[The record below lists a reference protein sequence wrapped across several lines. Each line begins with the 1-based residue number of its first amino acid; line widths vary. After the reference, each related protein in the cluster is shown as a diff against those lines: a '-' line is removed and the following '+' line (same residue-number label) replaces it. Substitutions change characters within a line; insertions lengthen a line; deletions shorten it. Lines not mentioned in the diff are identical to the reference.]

1 MWAFYYL
8 LTIFLQSHSYYKS
21 VIEPEFYL
29 LDCARKVD
37 SMLESLRSGFKRVI
51 APIAKLLVRLG
62 ISADAVTIVGTL
74 AVVVT
79 AFVTAFTGQLVAG
92 TILLTIFVLADG
104 LDGSVAALTTGG
116 TRFGAFLDS
125 TLDRIADWSLFM
137 AVFIC
142 LWRANNKNVCIWM
155 PSVIGMS
162 LKYAGLFTCMIALM
176 AAFVTSYTRARGQ
189 SVSVDPK
196 SGLITRADRVALLLI
211 AMGLSG
217 ITNQL
222 FWLSCA
228 MISLSIGGIVTVVQ
242 RILEVKQ
249 GLQQKAK

>member
-1 MWAFYYL
+1 
-8 LTIFLQSHSYYKS
+8 
-21 VIEPEFYL
+21 
-29 LDCARKVD
+29 
-37 SMLESLRSGFKRVI
+37 MLESLRSSFKRVI
-51 APIAKLLVRLG
+51 APVAKLFVRLG
-62 ISADAVTIVGTL
+62 VSANAVTIVGTL
-74 AVVVT
+74 AVVVIS
-79 AFVTAFTGQLVAG
+79 FVTAFTGQLFAG
-92 TILLTIFVLADG
+92 AILLTIFVLADG

-116 TRFGAFLDS
+116 TKFGAFLDS

-142 LWRANNKNVCIWM
+142 LWRANNKSVCMWI
-155 PSVIGMS
+155 PSVIGML

-189 SVSVDPK
+189 SISVDPK
-196 SGLITRADRVALLLI
+196 SGLITRADRVAIILVAI
-211 AMGLSG
+211 GLSG

-228 MISLSIGGIVTVVQ
+228 MILLSIGGIVTVIQ

-249 GLQQKAK
+249 GLQQKDK